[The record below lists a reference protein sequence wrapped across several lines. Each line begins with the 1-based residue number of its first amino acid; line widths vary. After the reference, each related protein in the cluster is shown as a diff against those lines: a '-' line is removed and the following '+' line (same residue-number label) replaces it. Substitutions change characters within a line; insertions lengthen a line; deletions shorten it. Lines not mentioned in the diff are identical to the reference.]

1 MNENIENL
9 MIAIINQSIN
19 DIRNGL
25 DKRNFDKNF
34 FSAIQFLSKCEY
46 INSMDYI
53 RNELKKEILSKT
65 NDNDII
71 NIVKEW

>member
-1 MNENIENL
+1 MYIGIENL
-9 MIAIINQSIN
+9 MIAIIEQSVY

-25 DKRNFDKNF
+25 NNHIFDKNF
-34 FSAIQFLSKCEY
+34 LSAIQFISKCDY
-46 INSMDYI
+46 LNSMDYI

-71 NIVKEW
+71 NRIKGW

>member
-1 MNENIENL
+1 MNKYIENL

-25 DKRNFDKNF
+25 DKHYFDKNF
-34 FSAIQFLSKCEY
+34 LSALQFISKCEY
-46 INSMDYI
+46 LDSMDFI

-65 NDNDII
+65 NDHDII
-71 NIVKEW
+71 NRVKGW